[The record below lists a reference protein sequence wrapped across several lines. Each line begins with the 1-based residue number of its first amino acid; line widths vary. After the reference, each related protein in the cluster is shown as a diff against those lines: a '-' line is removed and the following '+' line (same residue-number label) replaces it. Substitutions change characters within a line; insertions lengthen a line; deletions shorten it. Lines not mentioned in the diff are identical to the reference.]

1 MKASSSSS
9 SLMVIS
15 AALRLRPLVAEVGV
29 AFLAFVVV
37 EGLDLVDGEE
47 EDDEEEVVVVLES
60 SLMALYCWVS
70 EGRRRR

>member
-1 MKASSSSS
+1 
-9 SLMVIS
+9 MVIS

-47 EDDEEEVVVVLES
+47 EEEEVVVLEP
-60 SLMALYCWVS
+60 SLMALYCWLP
-70 EGRRRR
+70 EERRRR

>member
-47 EDDEEEVVVVLES
+47 EEEEVVVLEP
-60 SLMALYCWVS
+60 SLMALYCWLP